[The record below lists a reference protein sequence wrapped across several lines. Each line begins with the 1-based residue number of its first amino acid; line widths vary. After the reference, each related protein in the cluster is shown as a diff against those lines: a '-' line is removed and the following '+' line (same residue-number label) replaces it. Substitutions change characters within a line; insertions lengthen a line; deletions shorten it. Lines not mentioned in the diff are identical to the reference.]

1 MLIKGL
7 CCLILYMDFSA
18 IDCTPED
25 LLEEMGLSR
34 KGDIYALKAL
44 CSQKNRAQDS
54 LERENKKRKLV
65 EEMIKGNKISKR
77 ESLHV

>member
-1 MLIKGL
+1 
-7 CCLILYMDFSA
+7 MDCSA

-25 LLEEMGLSR
+25 VLEQMGLSR

-65 EEMIKGNKISKR
+65 EEMKKRENKISKR

>member
-1 MLIKGL
+1 MGRDGFVKKGGHICFESL
-7 CCLILYMDFSA
+7 GFS
-18 IDCTPED
+18 
-25 LLEEMGLSR
+25 
-34 KGDIYALKAL
+34 
-44 CSQKNRAQDS
+44 KNRAQDS

>member
-1 MLIKGL
+1 M
-7 CCLILYMDFSA
+7 
-18 IDCTPED
+18 EQ
-25 LLEEMGLSR
+25 MGLSR

-44 CSQKNRAQDS
+44 RSQKNRAQDS

-77 ESLHV
+77 ESLHL

>member
-1 MLIKGL
+1 
-7 CCLILYMDFSA
+7 MDCSA

-25 LLEEMGLSR
+25 VLEEMGLSR
-34 KGDIYALKAL
+34 KGDICFESLAF
-44 CSQKNRAQDS
+44 SKNRAQDS

-77 ESLHV
+77 ESLHL